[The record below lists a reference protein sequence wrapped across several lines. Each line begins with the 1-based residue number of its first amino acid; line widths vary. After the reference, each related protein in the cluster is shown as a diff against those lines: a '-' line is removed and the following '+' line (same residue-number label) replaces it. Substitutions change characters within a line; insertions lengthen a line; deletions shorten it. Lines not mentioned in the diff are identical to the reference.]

1 MDRTS
6 GSAAIRPWRNFRSER
21 YRACQDFATVLVDQD
36 VLLETHAHEPAQSV
50 NAIPVD
56 VVAITLS
63 RQQCF
68 DEVKARLD
76 RPGLARFSWISTRRF
91 GSSGVGCRT
100 SWDAGP
106 VSRMPRPT
114 RWPTPCGKNSL
125 AAPLSISVSGAL
137 PSPRGAVGGT
147 AQSSRGRAGDG
158 HWAKVSRTLVRRGRA
173 VVARPETGLG
183 SPRPRTDASTANPLG
198 RPRRAAWPPPT
209 PSRGGVKNDCQ
220 AQFPSL

>member
-36 VLLETHAHEPAQSV
+36 VLLETHAPEPAQSV

-76 RPGLARFSWISTRRF
+76 RPGLARLQLDVDAQVRQLWGGLSHLM
-91 GSSGVGCRT
+91 GCRA
-100 SWDAGP
+100 SVANAQADQVAHP
-106 VSRMPRPT
+106 VREEQFGRT
-114 RWPTPCGKNSL
+114 
-125 AAPLSISVSGAL
+125 AL
-137 PSPRGAVGGT
+137 YKR
-147 AQSSRGRAGDG
+147 
-158 HWAKVSRTLVRRGRA
+158 
-173 VVARPETGLG
+173 
-183 SPRPRTDASTANPLG
+183 LG
-198 RPRRAAWPPPT
+198 RSAVAARRRWRNGSVISWASRRRAL
-209 PSRGGVKNDCQ
+209 GEGI
-220 AQFPSL
+220 